1 MFDHDPIDHL
11 VLPRPY
17 SILFK
22 DFQMLVRNYYEFSS
36 DQGPSC
42 STGPPLPSSVY
53 DLGAERSRE
62 VDMGG
67 DDEADKGRD
76 VFKTTGV
83 LCFLPSFLANCK
95 VAHVE
100 EQTDWPFA

>member
-1 MFDHDPIDHL
+1 
-11 VLPRPY
+11 
-17 SILFK
+17 
-22 DFQMLVRNYYEFSS
+22 
-36 DQGPSC
+36 
-42 STGPPLPSSVY
+42 
-53 DLGAERSRE
+53 
-62 VDMGG
+62 MGG